1 LEFAVEATRG
11 GYGQVFPYLLLEIF
25 LMKGALRR
33 AKKNGLL
40 LRPSE

>member
-1 LEFAVEATRG
+1 LEFAVEARG
-11 GYGQVFPYLLLEIF
+11 GYGLVFLYILLEIF

-40 LRPSE
+40 LKLSE